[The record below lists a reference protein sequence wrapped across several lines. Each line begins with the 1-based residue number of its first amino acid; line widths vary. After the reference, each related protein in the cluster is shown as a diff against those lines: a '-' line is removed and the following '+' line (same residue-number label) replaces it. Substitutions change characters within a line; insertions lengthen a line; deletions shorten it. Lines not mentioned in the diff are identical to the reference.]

1 MSASFET
8 LRLDRDGAVA
18 VLTLNRPERLNAINR
33 KMVAEI
39 HRALDLVEA
48 SDDMRAVV
56 LNGAGRAFCAGFDL
70 KDDAAAGISGV
81 LAWRQVLQADF
92 DMIMR
97 WWELSKPTVAA
108 IHGHCVAG
116 GFEMA
121 MCCDMTVAA
130 EDTLL
135 GEPEL
140 RFGTVITAMI
150 VPWLAGPKIAKEILL
165 TGNDR
170 LTAARALQVGLIN
183 QMAPAGQHLERA
195 MEIARQIATVDPHA
209 VRLTKSAINRAFEI
223 MGLREALRANLDV
236 AVQIESMETPERKQF
251 KEITRREGLR
261 AAIAWRDA
269 RFRGDKD

>member
-1 MSASFET
+1 
-8 LRLDRDGAVA
+8 
-18 VLTLNRPERLNAINR
+18 
-33 KMVAEI
+33 
-39 HRALDLVEA
+39 
-48 SDDMRAVV
+48 
-56 LNGAGRAFCAGFDL
+56 
-70 KDDAAAGISGV
+70 
-81 LAWRQVLQADF
+81 
-92 DMIMR
+92 
-97 WWELSKPTVAA
+97 
-108 IHGHCVAG
+108 
-116 GFEMA
+116 MA

-251 KEITRREGLR
+251 KEITRRDGLR